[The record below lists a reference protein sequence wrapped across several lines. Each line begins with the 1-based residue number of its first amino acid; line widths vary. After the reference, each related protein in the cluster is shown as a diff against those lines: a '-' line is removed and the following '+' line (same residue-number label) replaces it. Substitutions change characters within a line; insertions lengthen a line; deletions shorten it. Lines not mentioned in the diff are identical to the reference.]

1 MDLHKFRLAIEGFAL
16 GVIYVFGFALAFYI
30 TSMFIC

>member
-1 MDLHKFRLAIEGFAL
+1 MDLYKFRLAIEGFMYGFGITL
-16 GVIYVFGFALAFYI
+16 GFALAFYI